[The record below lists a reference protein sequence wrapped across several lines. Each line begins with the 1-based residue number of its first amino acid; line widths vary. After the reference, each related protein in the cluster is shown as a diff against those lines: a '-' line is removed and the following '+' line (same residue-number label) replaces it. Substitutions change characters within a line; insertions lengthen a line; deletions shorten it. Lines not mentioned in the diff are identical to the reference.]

1 MTRIGRAFV
10 AALLL
15 AAMSFPAQAQR
26 TAVET
31 LYAEL
36 AKLPPAERT
45 QRIEEGAR
53 KEGKL
58 AFVHTWRGALARNHI
73 ELFKK
78 RYPFL
83 AVDFTDI
90 GSQDAS
96 ERMVA
101 EETAGRH
108 LTDMFSMAVP
118 DLSVILKAD
127 LEAAYPTPAT
137 DSILPPYR
145 GFIDPAHRWMP
156 WYWSEHGISYNTDL
170 VSAEHAPK
178 KWFDLCDPFFKGNAS
193 YDPNETRFLSG
204 LFTMLGAD
212 ETEKLIKC
220 IGANKPIVQRGHEQ
234 RMTLMLAGD
243 HMVQGDNYLYQGVFA
258 KRKDPSTPY
267 AIAYTAPVLAM
278 AGAMVINKNA
288 PHPYAAALLADW
300 SLSEE
305 SQTYTAHEGRGPVG
319 VKHPYLPDSTEIV
332 PYGDLAPAIVDRLQ
346 GWWEKYVGKAQ

>member
-1 MTRIGRAFV
+1 MKHNV
-10 AALLL
+10 AAPLAFLL
-15 AAMSFPAQAQR
+15 ALFLAGPAPAA

-36 AKLPPAERT
+36 AKLPAAERSK
-45 QRIEEGAR
+45 RILEGAL

-58 AFVHTWRGALARNHI
+58 SFVHTWRGALARNHV

-108 LTDMFSMAVP
+108 LTDLFSMAVP

-127 LEAAYPTPAT
+127 LEAAYPTPLT
-137 DSILPPYR
+137 DKILPAYR
-145 GFIDPAHRWMP
+145 GFIDPKHRWLP
-156 WYWSEHGISYNTDL
+156 WYWSEHGLSYNTDL
-170 VSAEHAPK
+170 VPKDHAPK
-178 KWFDLCDPFFKGNAS
+178 QWFDLCNPFFKGNAS
-193 YDPNETRFLSG
+193 YDPSETRFMSG
-204 LFTMLGAD
+204 LYAMLGAS
-212 ETEKLIKC
+212 ETERLIKC
-220 IGANKPIVQRGHEQ
+220 IGDNKPIVSRGHEQ
-234 RMTLMLAGD
+234 RMSLMLAGD
-243 HMVQGDNYLYQGVFA
+243 HMMQGDNYLYQGELA

-267 AIAYTAPVLAM
+267 ASVYSAPVLAM

-305 SQTYTAHEGRGPVG
+305 SQKYTAAQFRGPVG
-319 VKHPYLPDSTEIV
+319 VKHPYLPEDTHII
-332 PYGDLAPAIVDRLQ
+332 PYGEYPPAIVDKLQ
-346 GWWEKYVGKAQ
+346 GWWSTYVQQGK